1 MPFQGN
7 KEKIS
12 QQLSGNDI
20 AMWRFENFHVGIY
33 LTPQHL
39 KTEISRNGLVRNEY
53 LCVACSLRRE
63 PPV

>member
-20 AMWRFENFHVGIY
+20 ATWRFENFHVGIY
-33 LTPQHL
+33 PF
-39 KTEISRNGLVRNEY
+39 
-53 LCVACSLRRE
+53 
-63 PPV
+63 